1 MLCTNYYVIKS
12 YVKIIL
18 VTRNYV
24 KILLLEKSYLQIITG
39 RQNYFKGNN
48 FIIFL

>member
-24 KILLLEKSYLQIITG
+24 KILLLEKSYLQIITR